1 MWSSN
6 PTCFNVQTVQNT
18 VPEASQYMA
27 IKENFKYGINRRQ
40 FNFPRLMLMLI
51 NFSGWLVQAFVILGS
66 YRGTKQTKSE
76 VDIQEH
82 SLKMP
87 SLNEGV
93 RKQLLSSCTQT
104 ARQSVFLRIQVRAIR
119 EQSNERSGTRLKT
132 ESETGERLSP
142 YTPYGSLTGVR
153 GLRASRLRLLRH
165 ALPIF
170 LLIFRKKPTVLQSIM
185 HASPFFLLACKTC
198 ICKNICSAHTRV
210 YIPSR
215 RPFIL
220 LTQIKY
226 LIILSA

>member
-6 PTCFNVQTVQNT
+6 PACFNVQTVQNT

-82 SLKMP
+82 SLQMR

-93 RKQLLSSCTQT
+93 RKQQLSSCTQT

-119 EQSNERSGTRLKT
+119 QQSNERSGTRLKT
-132 ESETGERLSP
+132 ESETGGRLSP
-142 YTPYGSLTGVR
+142 HTPYGSLTGV
-153 GLRASRLRLLRH
+153 
-165 ALPIF
+165 
-170 LLIFRKKPTVLQSIM
+170 
-185 HASPFFLLACKTC
+185 
-198 ICKNICSAHTRV
+198 
-210 YIPSR
+210 
-215 RPFIL
+215 
-220 LTQIKY
+220 
-226 LIILSA
+226 

>member
-6 PTCFNVQTVQNT
+6 PACFNVQTVQNT

-51 NFSGWLVQAFVILGS
+51 NFSGWFSSSFRDFRFIS
-66 YRGTKQTKSE
+66 RYYSKQTKSE

-82 SLKMP
+82 SLQMR

-93 RKQLLSSCTQT
+93 RKQQLSSCTQT

-142 YTPYGSLTGVR
+142 YTPLTEA
-153 GLRASRLRLLRH
+153 LRAWEACALR
-165 ALPIF
+165 A
-170 LLIFRKKPTVLQSIM
+170 
-185 HASPFFLLACKTC
+185 
-198 ICKNICSAHTRV
+198 
-210 YIPSR
+210 
-215 RPFIL
+215 
-220 LTQIKY
+220 
-226 LIILSA
+226 